1 MPGKESK
8 EGLPESVRKSLPEHA
23 QHIYQE
29 AHDNAFEQYKDPEE
43 RRGNAS
49 LEETAH
55 KVAWAA
61 VKQEYRKNSKGEW
74 VKKKE

>member
-1 MPGKESK
+1 MY
-8 EGLPESVRKSLPEHA
+8 RA
-23 QHIYQE
+23 
-29 AHDNAFEQYKDPEE
+29 AHDNALDQYKDPSK
-43 RRGNAS
+43 RRGGAS

-74 VKKKE
+74 VRKAD

>member
-1 MPGKESK
+1 MPGRDK
-8 EGLPESVRKSLPEHA
+8 EGLPESVRESLPA
-23 QHIYQE
+23 QAQEIYRA
-29 AHDNAFEQYKDPEE
+29 AHDNALDQYKEPSK
-43 RRGNAS
+43 RRCGAS

-74 VKKKE
+74 VRKAD